1 MVSHNFLFVVFLM
14 LAAVIFAV
22 APLIIVALVAPRKR
36 SRVKTDAYECG
47 ERTRGETWIRF
58 RTQYYI
64 YALMFV
70 LFDIESVFLFPWA
83 VSYGGLGAFAFVEML
98 LFLGIL
104 FAGLVY
110 AWAKGALRWS

>member
-1 MVSHNFLFVVFLM
+1 MVSLNFIFIGLLM
-14 LAAVIFAV
+14 VAAIVFAV
-22 APLIIVALVAPRKR
+22 SPLIIVALIAPRKR
-36 SRVKTDAYECG
+36 SRVKTDGYECG
-47 ERTRGETWIRF
+47 ERPQGETWIRF

-64 YALMFV
+64 YALMFI

-104 FAGLVY
+104 FAGLIY